1 MNKEKRKRA
10 GYIILGIFLLFIA
23 ISFYNHS
30 QPAVLNDG
38 LPGSI
43 TYSFAFPSSPLSSI
57 PQLYSIGISGINA
70 SNITYVG
77 TNLSVSVNLAIP
89 SQYFTTAW
97 NPNITTMVHTAC
109 ASFIYSNNTKNYI
122 FESPIV
128 NMSSSPYTYSFNY
141 KISNPGYYAIGGVCE
156 SENTT
161 WNPTTHTWSNWT
173 APKPVVLQVQPID
186 AIVSSQPPKAQAISI
201 NNILS
206 DIITAIQNFIS
217 SILKMLG
224 V

>member
-1 MNKEKRKRA
+1 M
-10 GYIILGIFLLFIA
+10 LLFVA
-23 ISFYNHS
+23 TVFYNSHVQPAVLNDG

-38 LPGSI
+38 LPGSNM
-43 TYSFAFPSSPLSSI
+43 YSFAFPASPLSLAQ
-57 PQLYSIGISGINA
+57 QLYSIGISGVNA

-77 TNLSVSVNLAIP
+77 TNLSVSVSLAIP
-89 SQYFTTAW
+89 SQYFTTTW
-97 NPNITTMVHTAC
+97 NPNVTTMVHTAC
-109 ASFIYSNNTKNYI
+109 ASFVYSNATKGYV

-128 NMSSSPYTYSFNY
+128 NMSSSPYTDTFNY
-141 KISNPGYYAIGGVCE
+141 KISAPGYYAVGGVCE

-173 APKPVVLQVQPID
+173 SPKPVVLQVQPID
-186 AIVSSQPPKAQAISI
+186 AIVSSQPPKAQIITI
-201 NNILS
+201 NNVLN
-206 DIITAIQNFIS
+206 DIVVALQNFIA